1 MTIND
6 LEIYFNKTW
15 NGKDF
20 RGTVTKLSKPKKG
33 SPLVKSNFEMFD
45 FDAIM
50 RFVYRPELPSSVDGI
65 YFSNGNVYLV
75 EFKTGFYQKIRKG
88 RSDFNEEEAKCPK
101 TKSICEDY
109 WKQFTDRQDREK
121 DILYDSLKLK
131 ALESYLFLEKKIGF
145 IKNKFDSGK
154 VILNI
159 VIDENGIDG
168 MEIALSDLANKN
180 DSRNRVQD
188 SMNRFQN
195 QRDIN
200 DDIYCYDEI
209 NVYSGE
215 GFSQIVNAK

>member
-1 MTIND
+1 MTINE
-6 LEIYFNKTW
+6 LETYFNQNW
-15 NGKDF
+15 NTKKF
-20 RGTVTKLSKPKKG
+20 RGTVTKLSKSDKG
-33 SPLVKSNFEMFD
+33 KSLVISKFKMFN
-45 FDAIM
+45 FDAII
-50 RFVYRPELPSSVDGI
+50 RFVSKPEQPSSVDVI
-65 YFSNGNVYLV
+65 YFSNGNLHLV

-109 WKQFTDRQDREK
+109 WKQFTDRQDRER

-209 NVYSGE
+209 NVYSNV
-215 GFSQIVNAK
+215 GFSSIINTL

>member
-1 MTIND
+1 MTINE
-6 LEIYFNKTW
+6 LETYFYQNWNK
-15 NGKDF
+15 KDF
-20 RGTVTKLSKPKKG
+20 RGTVTQLSKSDKG
-33 SPLVKSNFEMFD
+33 KSLVKNDFEMYN

-50 RFVYRPELPSSVDGI
+50 SFVLKHKQASSVDGI
-65 YFSNGNVYLV
+65 YFSNGNLHLV
-75 EFKTGFYQKIRKG
+75 EFKTGFYQKIQKG
-88 RSDFNEEEAKCPK
+88 RSDFNEITAKCDAID
-101 TKSICEDY
+101 SICDKY
-109 WKQFTDRQDREK
+109 WNEFTKRQKKERQ
-121 DILYDSLKLK
+121 ILFDSLKLK
-131 ALESYLFLEKKIGF
+131 ALETYLFLEKKIGF
-145 IKNKFDSGK
+145 VKNKADSGR

-209 NVYSGE
+209 NVYSNV
-215 GFSQIVNAK
+215 GFSSIINTL

>member
-50 RFVYRPELPSSVDGI
+50 RFVSKPEQPSSVDGV
-65 YFSNGNVYLV
+65 YFSNGNLHLV

-88 RSDFNEEEAKCPK
+88 RFDFDEEEAKCPHI
-101 TKSICEDY
+101 KSICDDY
-109 WKQFTDRQDREK
+109 WKQFTDRQDREI

-131 ALESYLFLEKKIGF
+131 ALETYLFLEKKIGF
-145 IKNKFDSGK
+145 IKNKSAPGR
-154 VILNI
+154 VILSI
-159 VIDENGIDG
+159 VIDVNGIDG
-168 MEIALSDLANKN
+168 LEAGLSELADGN
-180 DSRNRVQD
+180 DSIDNVKK
-188 SMNRFQN
+188 SMHRFKN

-200 DDIYCYDEI
+200 DNIYCYDEI
-209 NVYSGE
+209 NVYSNV
-215 GFSQIVNAK
+215 GFSSIINTL

>member
-1 MTIND
+1 MTVKE
-6 LEIYFNKTW
+6 LETYFNQKWNKTI
-15 NGKDF
+15 F

-33 SPLVKSNFEMFD
+33 KSLVISKFEMFN

-50 RFVYRPELPSSVDGI
+50 RYESNPEQPSSVDGI
-65 YFSNGNVYLV
+65 YFLNGNLHLV

-88 RSDFNEEEAKCPK
+88 RSDFDKENAKCPH

-109 WKQFTDRQDREK
+109 WKQFTDRQDKER

-131 ALESYLFLEKKIGF
+131 ALETYLFLEKKIGF
-145 IKNKFDSGK
+145 IKNKSDPGK

-168 MEIALSDLANKN
+168 LELGLSELSDDPKT
-180 DSRNRVQD
+180 SVKD
-188 SMNRFQN
+188 SMHRFKN
-195 QRDIN
+195 QKDIN
-200 DDIYCYDEI
+200 QNIYCYDEI

-215 GFSQIVNAK
+215 GFSNIINSL